1 MSRQTKLSNFFAGTG
16 RGVSDEGASGSGVS
30 AKEKAEALAR
40 HRNYEK
46 NRGPRSFDKD
56 WEKQFSWLY
65 YDEKRHLVFCK
76 LCQKHKPHLSSQR
89 NGFVKGSISI
99 RSNNFKRHEENLDH
113 KDAVRIEEARQKH
126 KAQPGSL
133 PADRL
138 LHKMDEKA
146 MKQRM
151 MQFRTAHAIAK
162 KGRPFSDFVW
172 QCNLDEAK
180 GLDVGNLYR
189 NEKQAQTFIHHIARR
204 RGSKI

>member
-1 MSRQTKLSNFFAGTG
+1 M
-16 RGVSDEGASGSGVS
+16 
-30 AKEKAEALAR
+30 
-40 HRNYEK
+40 
-46 NRGPRSFDKD
+46 
-56 WEKQFSWLY
+56 
-65 YDEKRHLVFCK
+65 
-76 LCQKHKPHLSSQR
+76 
-89 NGFVKGSISI
+89 
-99 RSNNFKRHEENLDH
+99 
-113 KDAVRIEEARQKH
+113 RIEEARQKH

-189 NEKQAQTFIHHIARR
+189 NRKQAHTFIHHIAEAQREQDLKTLKTAKFISLILDGTTDR
-204 RGSKI
+204 SVIEKEIVYC